1 VAQIVNTQQLINYE
15 ATIQFALGDVLR
27 DLAILMHYAE
37 QGQQPDTTTCTETLQ
52 HLSVFQKRLCALE
65 QEVLAVSSTQEY
77 NNGKALTAQN

>member
-1 VAQIVNTQQLINYE
+1 MNTQQLINYE

-37 QGQQPDTTTCTETLQ
+37 QGQQPDTTTCTQTLQ

-65 QEVLAVSSTQEY
+65 QEVLAVYTSTQEC